1 MPMRYTLHALTLLAL
16 AGCSVFDP
24 YLREGTWRPTGAPA
38 ANIAAQI
45 ARPSDLVRG
54 VDYVPRDSTMATA
67 AVVRYRTGKIKPL
80 PDSGL
85 SGIRLSGSGDAGA
98 AGADAP
104 TAGAAA
110 AAQ

>member
-1 MPMRYTLHALTLLAL
+1 MRYTLHALTLLAL

-24 YLREGTWRPTGAPA
+24 YLREGTWRPTGAPV